1 MQLYRDVNLG
11 HLICNCG
18 FDAFNTYNI
27 DSKMVEKDQNSAS
40 NHLLIHASE
49 WYTNVIHTMY
59 TVMCMYTRQH
69 LLPWIWKI
77 AHKQKKPGKQTTQFD
92 RSCAYMGLQA
102 LQEDYQFVCCIVM
115 SSSS

>member
-49 WYTNVIHTMY
+49 
-59 TVMCMYTRQH
+59 
-69 LLPWIWKI
+69 
-77 AHKQKKPGKQTTQFD
+77 
-92 RSCAYMGLQA
+92 
-102 LQEDYQFVCCIVM
+102 
-115 SSSS
+115 